1 MGERSAVP
9 ARFRQT
15 GATIAQKAPVAFL
28 SYAHAD
34 SEIAFAFR
42 EALSACGLEVI
53 IDTKNLALGE
63 DLVNF
68 ARSSVRRADA
78 TICVISTASLSSAWV
93 IFEAVSALQ
102 SEHVDPSR
110 RLIACAIDQ
119 DFLQP
124 EFRLTLTTALDEK
137 LLRLDELLLRYVEQ
151 RLATIDIS
159 AERDRLIQMRSDL
172 GDVLARLKNSL
183 TLTLTREGLT
193 WCAQAAADYIRQL
206 KGLAPFRIDPRDI
219 GARAEELRR
228 FLWDGRTDDAL
239 DRMLDFVVE
248 FSDLPK
254 KLRDA
259 TLISNS
265 LRRIEQAE
273 TEKRVRFS
281 AAEKQRQPL
290 IYKLLELIDQIEVD
304 PRLPMAS

>member
-1 MGERSAVP
+1 MAEHSAP
-9 ARFRQT
+9 IRFPQN
-15 GATIAQKAPVAFL
+15 GATAAQKAPVAFL

-53 IDTKNLALGE
+53 IDTQNLAPGE
-63 DLVNF
+63 DLVEF
-68 ARSSVRRADA
+68 ARSSVRNADA

-93 IFEAVSALQ
+93 VFEAVSALQ
-102 SEHVDPSR
+102 SEQVEPAR

-124 EFRLTLTTALDEK
+124 EYRLTLTAALDEK
-137 LLRLDELLLRYVEQ
+137 IRRLDELLPRYVEQ
-151 RLATIDIS
+151 RLATTDIS
-159 AERDRLIQMRSDL
+159 AERDRLYQMRSSL

-183 TLTLTREGLT
+183 TLTLTREALAG
-193 WCAQAAADYIRQL
+193 CAQTAADHIRKL
-206 KGLAPFRIDPRDI
+206 NGLAPSRIDPRDI
-219 GARAEELRR
+219 RARAEELRR

-248 FSDLPK
+248 FTDLPK

-273 TEKRVRFS
+273 TEKRVSFT

-290 IYKLLELIDQIEVD
+290 IYKLLELIDEIEVD